1 MKFTLVL
8 LITAVMALWIPFKM
22 DQKYAEGVAHGR
34 KIALDVSK
42 PSESLE
48 LACLSLWVSDQNNK
62 YQRKENASGI
72 K

>member
-1 MKFTLVL
+1 MKITLAL
-8 LITAVMALWIPFKM
+8 LVTAVMALWIPFKM
-22 DQKYAEGVAHGR
+22 DQRYAEGVAHGR
-34 KIALDVSK
+34 KIALDTSN

-48 LACLSLWVSDQNNK
+48 LACLVLWVNDQNKK